1 MSAQQDASMHYLQ
14 CANFKMLIN
23 MLWENRKKL
32 SIKEAPKVA
41 QVLFMSLVLTPVAF
55 FENLFHARKIA
66 QTVIEK
72 PPIFIV
78 GHWRSGT
85 TYLTSIMTQDESK
98 AYFKAE
104 QTYSFPVFITLGNV
118 LKNVYRKILP
128 NKRPMDNMKMGRE
141 EPQEEAFALATLIE
155 ESITHMMSFPSNAR
169 FYAKCAFYSELNDR
183 RKKKIRRAYLKII
196 KKLTYYTGGKQLII
210 KSPENTARIDML
222 LELFP
227 DAKFIHIY
235 RNPYNVF
242 PSTVGMFKK
251 LFPIFSLEDI
261 TKHPDELVG
270 DVVLDIYE
278 KLYTQYLTEK
288 QSIPEHNLIEMKYE
302 DFTQDPMRH
311 LERIYADLGIEG
323 WDEQKENLQ
332 NYVDAQ
338 KGYKTNGYKIDIIS
352 KRRLNKRLFFLFKK
366 FGYSMEA

>member
-1 MSAQQDASMHYLQ
+1 MSTQQDAAMHYLQ
-14 CANFKMLIN
+14 CANFKMLVN
-23 MLWENRKKL
+23 MLWENRKQL
-32 SIKEAPKVA
+32 SPKEAPKVA
-41 QVLFMSLVLTPVAF
+41 QVLFMSLVLSPVAF
-55 FENLFHARKIA
+55 LENLFHARKIA
-66 QTVIEK
+66 NTKIEK

-85 TYLTSIMTQDESK
+85 TFLTSIMAHDESK

-104 QTYSFPVFITLGNV
+104 QTYSFPVFITLGNTLKSIYTKV
-118 LKNVYRKILP
+118 LP
-128 NKRPMDNMKMGRE
+128 SKRPMDNMKMGRE
-141 EPQEEAFALATLIE
+141 EPQEEAFALATMIE

-169 FYAKCAFYSELNDR
+169 FYAKCAFYSELSEQR
-183 RKKKIRRAYLKII
+183 QKKIRRAYLKII

-261 TKHPDELVG
+261 SKHPDTLVD

-278 KLYTQYLTEK
+278 KLYTRYLSDK
-288 QSIPEHNLIEMKYE
+288 KKIPEGNLIEMKYE
-302 DFTQDPMRH
+302 EFVQDPFLYMQ
-311 LERIYADLGIEG
+311 EIYTSLGIEG
-323 WDEQKENLQ
+323 WEEQKDHFKK
-332 NYVDAQ
+332 YIDAQ
-338 KGYKTNGYKIDIIS
+338 EGYKTNGYKIDIIN
-352 KRRLNKRLFFLFKK
+352 KKRLNKRLFFLFKK
-366 FGYSMEA
+366 FGYKMEA

>member
-1 MSAQQDASMHYLQ
+1 MSTHQDAAMHYLQ
-14 CANFKMLIN
+14 CANFKMLVN
-23 MLWENRKKL
+23 MLWENRKQL
-32 SIKEAPKVA
+32 SPKEAPKVA
-41 QVLFMSLVLTPVAF
+41 QVLFMSLVLSPVAF
-55 FENLFHARKIA
+55 LENLFHARKIA
-66 QTVIEK
+66 QTKIEK

-85 TYLTSIMTQDESK
+85 TYLTSIMAHDDSK

-118 LKNVYRKILP
+118 LKVIYNKVLP
-128 NKRPMDNMKMGRE
+128 NKRPMDNMKMGPE
-141 EPQEEAFALATLIE
+141 EPQEEAFALATMVE

-169 FYAKCAFYSELNDR
+169 FYAKCAFYSQLSDQR
-183 RKKKIRRAYLKII
+183 QKKVRKAYLKII

-261 TKHPDELVG
+261 SKHPDELV
-270 DVVLDIYE
+270 DEVVLDIYE
-278 KLYTQYLTEK
+278 KLYTQYLEDK
-288 QSIPEHNLIEMKYE
+288 KAIPEGNLIEMKYE
-302 DFTQDPMRH
+302 KFVEDPMGY
-311 LERIYADLGIEG
+311 LQQIYSSLGIKG
-323 WDEQKENLQ
+323 WDDQKEHFKK
-332 NYVDAQ
+332 YIDAQ
-338 KGYKTNGYKIDIIS
+338 AGYKTNGYKIDTVN
-352 KRRLNKRLFFLFKK
+352 KKRLNKRLFFLFKK